1 MYLLNEKK
9 DISWLHS
16 LFNVTLYNML
26 AFAIIKYFFLAISTP
41 LVHNIEIYLIFL
53 LLILPLPTSDQ

>member
-1 MYLLNEKK
+1 MKKKTLVDFTPYLMLP
-9 DISWLHS
+9 
-16 LFNVTLYNML
+16 YML

-53 LLILPLPTSDQ
+53 LLILPSPTSDQ

>member
-1 MYLLNEKK
+1 MKKK

-16 LFNVTLYNML
+16 LFNVILYNML

-53 LLILPLPTSDQ
+53 LLILPSPTSDQ